1 MIDTR
6 MKVDGKWNFNMDN
19 VIYILLMLLGYSYI
33 FMDVYAGYENYQAE
47 GTFVISAM
55 SFFVCLW
62 MMVITQRRHIDR
74 LYAMIKSL
82 ENRG

>member
-6 MKVDGKWNFNMDN
+6 MKVDGKWNFKVDN
-19 VIYILLMLLGYSYI
+19 VIYLLLMFLGYSYI
-33 FMDVYAGYENYQAE
+33 FMDLYAGYENYQVE
-47 GTFVISAM
+47 GSFVISAM
-55 SFFVCLW
+55 SFFVFMW
-62 MMVITQRRHIDR
+62 MMVISQRRHIDR